1 MEDWGTWNSSSS
13 IVKGA
18 FHRTRHIIRCC
29 PSPLHWSFAVAFLV
43 FDLVCP
49 EPCTPN
55 SGSPFR
61 ALSRTRD
68 IRELSEVVPVI
79 VDLLLNQTACG
90 YNIIEETKRILR
102 RGSKV
107 IFLFHHWVRI
117 RQTKTNFNRQFSP
130 KQPEVG
136 QIFILRSNFGQ
147 NKDHMTCKQVRVPLK
162 TDIQQVR
169 GPSKLTSSKLG
180 GPQIKGWPNLHASGS
195 RWLPFPAQHILSSN
209 IHFYLQQR
217 THHKDKRILEII
229 IFVLGQGS
237 MVTYLYHIQ
246 SVSWP
251 KRFAPFSIWM
261 HNSDI

>member
-147 NKDHMTCKQVRVPLK
+147 NKDHMISKQVR
-162 TDIQQVR
+162 
-169 GPSKLTSSKLG
+169 
-180 GPQIKGWPNLHASGS
+180 GS
-195 RWLPFPAQHILSSN
+195 
-209 IHFYLQQR
+209 
-217 THHKDKRILEII
+217 
-229 IFVLGQGS
+229 
-237 MVTYLYHIQ
+237 
-246 SVSWP
+246 
-251 KRFAPFSIWM
+251 FAV
-261 HNSDI
+261 